1 MNLLESYIKD
11 FLLKEQI
18 NTKDHKLIEDTME
31 ELDRNLKSKTPSMS
45 VDSLDFDYNVVQSL
59 RDFESV
65 KDMNTKRE
73 KPSSYA
79 NKKRFKSQSLDK
91 FNITTASN
99 FKMPGLGF
107 NPLEKLNSDK
117 PYYTQKIQ
125 ELIYIYENED
135 PIKWKKVID
144 TLKNC
149 LNFKK
154 AVEETGLKVLG
165 AGLFRTVVTIPTLDN
180 VVVKIGLGKKGRS
193 DCSKEID
200 FSDGKTVSRLEHQK
214 NFPTIYTRSKN
225 KSWYAIEKATFFNEK
240 VFKLNA
246 SDDDKAISAE
256 IKSDISSQFPATMSL
271 FDSMIK
277 IFKLINPSVKTE
289 NWDMFH
295 KYLAVLFRKDQSYK
309 DAHKDYMNT
318 KKDSKLNKNP
328 SFDPDKT
335 VKVNDS
341 DKTVKIQSM
350 ALESIIRN
358 IVENYSP
365 DKIISSN
372 LFKRKVEIF
381 IEDVIYLFYQ
391 SNLIDYD
398 DMKPLEDDMKNN
410 FIDDSILQN
419 MLKEIGGMFDQ
430 AAMTNIRDLHVGN
443 MGFKKNNEGKWKL
456 IFTDIDSY

>member
-59 RDFESV
+59 RDFETV

-117 PYYTQKIQ
+117 TYYTQKIQ
-125 ELIYIYENED
+125 ELIDIYENED
-135 PIKWKKVID
+135 PIKWKKVIN

-246 SDDDKAISAE
+246 SDDDKAISSE
-256 IKSDISSQFPATMSL
+256 IKNDISSQFPVTMSL
-271 FDSMIK
+271 FDNMIN
-277 IFKLINPSVKTE
+277 IFKIINPSVKTN
-289 NWDMFH
+289 NWDMF
-295 KYLAVLFRKDQSYK
+295 KNYLAVLFRKDQSYK
-309 DAHKDYMNT
+309 DAHIDYINT
-318 KKDSKLNKNP
+318 EKYNNLNQNKNLP
-328 SFDPDKT
+328 F
-335 VKVNDS
+335 DS
-341 DKTVKIQSM
+341 DETVKIQSM
-350 ALESIIRN
+350 ALENIIRN

-365 DKIISSN
+365 DRIISSN

-381 IEDVIYLFYQ
+381 IKDVIYLFYQ
-391 SNLIDYD
+391 SKLIVYD
-398 DMKPLEDDMKNN
+398 DIKPLEDDMLNN
-410 FIDDSILQN
+410 FIDDDILQN
-419 MLKEIGGMFDQ
+419 MLKEIGDMFDQ

-443 MGFKKNNEGKWKL
+443 MGFKKNDEGKWKL